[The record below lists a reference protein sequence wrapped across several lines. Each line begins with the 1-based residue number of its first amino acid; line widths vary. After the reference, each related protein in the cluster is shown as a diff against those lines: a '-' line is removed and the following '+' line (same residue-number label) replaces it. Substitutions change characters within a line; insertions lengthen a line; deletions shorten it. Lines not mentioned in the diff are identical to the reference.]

1 MDNAHKQIST
11 LEIVDHAIVI
21 QLNKLEKRNIRSMSE
36 SNDEEV
42 VMENLIALL
51 KLRNEIIN

>member
-1 MDNAHKQIST
+1 MDNAHKPIST

>member
-1 MDNAHKQIST
+1 MNNTTKPIST

-21 QLNKLEKRNIRSMSE
+21 QLNKLEKRNIRSISE

-42 VMENLIALL
+42 VMENLIELL